1 MLNLI
6 TSIVLGL
13 TLIFQF
19 CVMKLLYDL
28 GNGFLAVA
36 VFLMIIPVIILLSIN
51 IVLAF

>member
-19 CVMKLLYDL
+19 CVMKTLYDC
-28 GNGFLAVA
+28 GDRVLAVA
-36 VFLMIIPVIILLSIN
+36 VFLMTIPVIMLLSIN

>member
-13 TLIFQF
+13 TLIFQLYA
-19 CVMKLLYDL
+19 MKLLYDW
-28 GNGFLAVA
+28 GNGFSAVI
-36 VFLMIIPVIILLSIN
+36 VFLMAIPVIILLSIN